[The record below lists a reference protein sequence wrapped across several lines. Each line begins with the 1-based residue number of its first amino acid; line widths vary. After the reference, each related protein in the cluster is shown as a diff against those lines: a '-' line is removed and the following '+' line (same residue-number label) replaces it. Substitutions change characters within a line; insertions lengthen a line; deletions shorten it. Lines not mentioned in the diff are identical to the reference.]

1 MLELPIAASGLS
13 ILASLL
19 SIGRSVKD
27 LMATQ
32 NLSTDQALDKFKGNA
47 SGTNAEVL
55 AMKGSDSAIKSIVII
70 PGQLLDQLV
79 SEINGCVDRQ
89 VEARKK
95 AKNQA
100 GKDKADRAAA
110 VCVCSGLGSI
120 KLHNSGKLPEGT
132 LRDLWKAY
140 GCN

>member
-95 AKNQA
+95 AKNQV

-110 VCVCSGLGSI
+110 VCVCS
-120 KLHNSGKLPEGT
+120 
-132 LRDLWKAY
+132 
-140 GCN
+140 

>member
-1 MLELPIAASGLS
+1 
-13 ILASLL
+13 
-19 SIGRSVKD
+19 
-27 LMATQ
+27 
-32 NLSTDQALDKFKGNA
+32 
-47 SGTNAEVL
+47 
-55 AMKGSDSAIKSIVII
+55 MKGSDSAIKSIVII

-89 VEARKK
+89 VEARKESQ
-95 AKNQA
+95 NQV
-100 GKDKADRAAA
+100 GRDKADRAAA

-140 GCN
+140 GCNWPFATKLKQTFIAQATHPDHEQYDTD